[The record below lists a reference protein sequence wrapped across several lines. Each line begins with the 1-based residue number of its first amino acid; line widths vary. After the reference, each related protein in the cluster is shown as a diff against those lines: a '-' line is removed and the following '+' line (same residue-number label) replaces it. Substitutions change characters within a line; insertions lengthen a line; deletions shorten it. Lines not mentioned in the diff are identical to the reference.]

1 MQCKV
6 IQRFKCLIDEPAASW
21 ASKRT
26 IKTGTRIHTYLTAQR
41 ILRFSLVI
49 NNREGARFTSAKV
62 EKLAVLSLTGV
73 WKRLGDY
80 QRAEILTNLH
90 HSLINWAHTAP
101 QGTAFDISCQCFCLA
116 DRKTDKKKRKTVSL
130 TELEGRTRAGLSRKQ
145 KGLSHLGFW
154 KHLVAHLRCPG
165 RD

>member
-101 QGTAFDISCQCFCLA
+101 QAWQKAAKLTVIDGTDDRTADPSSSLA
-116 DRKTDKKKRKTVSL
+116 
-130 TELEGRTRAGLSRKQ
+130 AQ
-145 KGLSHLGFW
+145 
-154 KHLVAHLRCPG
+154 
-165 RD
+165 